1 MASPKHAIPVSPILG
16 ANENL
21 QADLVR
27 AILSGYD
34 ATAAQGARIAV
45 LAAKNANSSP
55 DFDQDLTGLL
65 TNARLAVHDG
75 TNWGRLRGGIDN
87 AVAAGNLRGAY
98 VGGVVTD
105 PVGVFANGDVS
116 LLHFDVNGRLLTTA
130 VAVIPPGTFAQ
141 GDFDSIAANEAI
153 VTALWV
159 RSAVTGYDASAAV
172 GSRNVPVVARNF
184 DAITD
189 VDADLIGLLTNSRL
203 AFYNGDINKWER
215 LEGRAALAAQPY
227 GLGRILTDSVV
238 RGDDGATY
246 SAVAARAAGAAHSE
260 ALIHLLSS
268 ACVYGYDASLGVG
281 VRDVP
286 IGTDLASAISG
297 RLATAF
303 RGLNTDSLTCG
314 IDNTVAAPNNVV
326 RPVEARNFDAD
337 ADVDAALVGLLTST
351 RNSLYRLQ
359 SNTWN
364 RVQGDQVSAI
374 SGLAATGI
382 VAAYSASVAFG
393 LDNTAA
399 AVLRPVEAR
408 LVNLTSIPATAYGLV
423 TLSEIYARDVATSI
437 PAYVASDTPS
447 LVSGRAT
454 NSLYALYTN
463 ALVAGQDTTGAAVLR
478 PVEARAGS
486 VAIADTVIRLFSA
499 SSLYAFDGTNQ
510 RRLNA
515 NFYASVGANTEEIA
529 PGLNVYQA
537 RADEFAAARRG
548 KRFYGTHQT
557 PGTLITA
564 QTAFVATTPTLMYR
578 INSAAV
584 RAIIRSLDISIAN
597 TPGGL
602 VYVTVAIDT
611 ADRYDSAGTAITLQ
625 NSNEESVT
633 AAVGLHY
640 FNPTANAAGAGTRYL
655 GTWVVPA
662 TAGANISLD
671 LADSVLLGPTAS
683 TLLVYIW
690 SATTAPQLVHAL
702 DLEEV
707 S

>member
-45 LAAKNANSSP
+45 LAAKNADSSP

-260 ALIHLLSS
+260 ALMHLLSS
-268 ACVYGYDASLGVG
+268 SCVYGYDASLGVG
-281 VRDVP
+281 ARDVP

-326 RPVEARNFDAD
+326 RPVEARALGYTPGLAD
-337 ADVDAALVGLLTST
+337 SLIRLLVGANLLGRDTTTGNWEAISA
-351 RNSLYRLQ
+351 
-359 SNTWN
+359 
-364 RVQGDQVSAI
+364 DQLVAI
-374 SGLAATGI
+374 SGKTTANTR
-382 VAAYSASVAFG
+382 AAYAASITVG
-393 LDNTAA
+393 LDN
-399 AVLRPVEAR
+399 
-408 LVNLTSIPATAYGLV
+408 
-423 TLSEIYARDVATSI
+423 
-437 PAYVASDTPS
+437 
-447 LVSGRAT
+447 
-454 NSLYALYTN
+454 
-463 ALVAGQDTTGAAVLR
+463 TGAAVLR
-478 PVEARAGS
+478 PVEARAPGAMAGS
-486 VAIADTVIRLFSA
+486 YALLENAIIGAYDPISAVHRRLDLTGA
-499 SSLYAFDGTNQ
+499 SSPSAIEPESLY
-510 RRLNA
+510 
-515 NFYASVGANTEEIA
+515 
-529 PGLNVYQA
+529 GLLTYQA
-537 RADEFAAARRG
+537 RDTGFAAARRG

-578 INSAAV
+578 INSAAI

-602 VYVTVAIDT
+602 VYITVAIDT

-625 NSNEESVT
+625 NSNEENVT

-655 GTWVVPA
+655 GTWVAPA
-662 TAGANISLD
+662 TAGANVNLD
-671 LADSVLLGPTAS
+671 FGDGILLGPTAS
-683 TLLVYIW
+683 TLLVYVW
-690 SATTAPQLVHAL
+690 AATTAPQLVHCL
-702 DLEEV
+702 DLEEI